1 MEQHVNQMVCFADA
15 DHASD
20 VNDRKSTSGYVI
32 TMNCGPVSWNVS
44 KQKTPSSSPT
54 ESEYKSLHH
63 ATLEVIW
70 LRQLIAEMGYAQQS
84 ATIINEDNE
93 STIDCTRNP
102 VSHSKMKHIDIK
114 YHVIRDY
121 IEQGQITVK
130 WISTNEQLADMFTK
144 PLPPALFH
152 RFRNQLLHIQS
163 HNMVEPCQK
172 RQRTV

>member
-1 MEQHVNQMVCFADA
+1 VNRFECYADA

-32 TMNCGPVSWNVS
+32 IMNNGPVSWNVS

-54 ESEYKSLHH
+54 ESKYKSLHH

-70 LRQLIAEMGYAQQS
+70 LRQLMMEMGFAQQE
-84 ATIINEDNE
+84 ATIIYEDNE
-93 STIDCTRNP
+93 SSIDCTRNP

-121 IEQGQITVK
+121 IEQGQIDVR
-130 WISTNEQLADMFTK
+130 WISTTEQLADMFTK

-152 RFRNQLLHIQS
+152 RFRNQLLNVPS
-163 HNMVEPCQK
+163 ETSVEPCHK
-172 RQRTV
+172 RQRTDH